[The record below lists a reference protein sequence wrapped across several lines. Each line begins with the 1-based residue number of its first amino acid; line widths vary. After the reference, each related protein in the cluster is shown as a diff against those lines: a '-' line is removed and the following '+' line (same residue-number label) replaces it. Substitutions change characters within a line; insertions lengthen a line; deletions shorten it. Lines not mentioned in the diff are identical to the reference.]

1 MQRSK
6 NTDPRAAIAGEV
18 TRLLQDWSAGEPAA
32 RDRLF
37 ALIYDELRRLAHH
50 QRRREHSPEALGT
63 TALVHEAYL
72 RMVDAQLPMM
82 NARAHFF
89 GIAARVMRCILIDEA
104 RARKAKKRSASELH
118 LAFDGAHTSV
128 DLLELDEALQ
138 ALAKLDP
145 RQATLVELRFFGG
158 LTESEAAEV
167 LAISVPTVKRD
178 WTMARAW
185 LFRALAKA
193 P

>member
-6 NTDPRAAIAGEV
+6 PTGRGTGAPGEV
-18 TRLLQDWSAGEPAA
+18 TRLLQEWSAGEPAA
-32 RDRLF
+32 RDRLW

-50 QRRREHSPEALGT
+50 QRRREHSPEAVGT

-72 RMVDAQLPMM
+72 RLVGAQPPVM
-82 NARAHFF
+82 NGRAHFF
-89 GIAARVMRCILIDEA
+89 GIAARVMRCILLDEA
-104 RARKAKKRSASELH
+104 RARKAKKRTASEVPLER
-118 LAFDGAHTSV
+118 DGAYAGV
-128 DLLELDEALQ
+128 DLIDLDDALRE
-138 ALAKLDP
+138 LAKLDP
-145 RQATLVELRFFGG
+145 RQATLVDLRFFGG

-178 WTMARAW
+178 WTLARAW
-185 LFRALAKA
+185 LFRALAKV

>member
-6 NTDPRAAIAGEV
+6 NTDRRAETAGEV
-18 TRLLQDWSAGEPAA
+18 TRLLQDWSAGQPAA
-32 RDRLF
+32 RDRLW

-50 QRRREHSPEALGT
+50 QRRHEHAPEALGT

-72 RMVDAQLPMM
+72 RLVDAQIPMM

-104 RARKAKKRSASELH
+104 RARKAKKRSASEIPLSI
-118 LAFDGAHTSV
+118 DGVKGSI
-128 DLLELDEALQ
+128 DLIELEDALQ

-185 LFRALAKA
+185 LYRALAKA
-193 P
+193 T

>member
-6 NTDPRAAIAGEV
+6 HTDRRTGATGEV
-18 TRLLQDWSAGEPAA
+18 TRLLQAWSTGEPAA
-32 RDRLF
+32 RDRLWV
-37 ALIYDELRRLAHH
+37 LIYEELRRLAHH
-50 QRRREHSPEALGT
+50 QRRRESSPEALGT

-72 RMVDAQLPMM
+72 RMVGAQTPML
-82 NARAHFF
+82 NGRAHFF
-89 GIAARVMRCILIDEA
+89 GIAARVMRHILVDEA
-104 RARKAKKRSASELH
+104 RARRAKKRSASEVPFE
-118 LAFDGAHTSV
+118 ADGAYAGV
-128 DLLELDEALQ
+128 DLIELDEALGE
-138 ALAKLDP
+138 LAKLDP

-158 LTESEAAEV
+158 LTEQEAAEV